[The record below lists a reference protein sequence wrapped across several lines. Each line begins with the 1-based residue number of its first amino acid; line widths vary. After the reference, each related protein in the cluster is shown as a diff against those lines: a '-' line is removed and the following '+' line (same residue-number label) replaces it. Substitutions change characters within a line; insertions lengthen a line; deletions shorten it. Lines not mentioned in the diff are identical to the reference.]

1 MELIDDISAKQCKEG
16 DFDFAWE
23 FTALYPVTVV
33 SEGLCFPTER
43 RAEFKHW
50 VDDILAAANR
60 SAYGPER
67 LAEIEASTKKTRQFF
82 EDLYDERVNNIGD
95 ALMSTLIT
103 AEVDGGKLTSN
114 QVIQT
119 AGLPLSERTRR
130 SEVKRG
136 CGLG

>member
-33 SEGLCFPTER
+33 SEVLGVPTER

-60 SAYGPER
+60 SAYGPAR
-67 LAEIEASTKKTRQFF
+67 LAEIEASSKKTRQFF
-82 EDLYDERVNNIGD
+82 EELYDEWVNNIGD
-95 ALMSTLIT
+95 DLIYNFIT
-103 AEVDGGKLTSN
+103 DEVDGDRKS
-114 QVIQT
+114 
-119 AGLPLSERTRR
+119 
-130 SEVKRG
+130 KR
-136 CGLG
+136 LKSSH